1 VVSLAGDFVNRP
13 HIKSTSDSI
22 LGDTLRLPMA
32 CHATVPLPCYVDGGG
47 SAEPKEHIDAWLVSD
62 ERSELQQE
70 IRKQALARGLEPLVS
85 RYERCGLRVEPR
97 SVVHTSHPTFGYLIT
112 AHGRSVAWAPEFLE
126 FPAWAT
132 ARCRP
137 KAQRLRVRRI
147 VFAHIGRP
155 TIRAMD
161 RGERPS
167 FGEFGREGQTYAP

>member
-1 VVSLAGDFVNRP
+1 MNTFPRP
-13 HIKSTSDSI
+13 EVGSNSV
-22 LGDTLRLPMA
+22 LRLKLLGVGAMNSPRY
-32 CHATVPLPCYVDGGG
+32 ATAGLLVEYDDCRVMLDGGG

-112 AHGRSVAWAPEFLE
+112 AAWPKRCLGTGVPGVSSLGHWRRLDVRGRGRMAPPDPFRSSDGRSRGS
-126 FPAWAT
+126 

-137 KAQRLRVRRI
+137 
-147 VFAHIGRP
+147 
-155 TIRAMD
+155 
-161 RGERPS
+161 
-167 FGEFGREGQTYAP
+167 EGAATAR